1 MGCNCKNDNNSEKSI
16 NIDNLK
22 ENKTLSN
29 VGKTTLKV
37 IVYLFSIVIFFI
49 IIPYIFWVLFKTI
62 VLSKDF
68 DFVKSVQNILPNN
81 RKNTVSNG
89 ETDEEEYEDDD
100 MEYYENEFGEHY
112 DNLTDEGNTQP
123 IDVEVIETVK
133 N

>member
-68 DFVKSVQNILPNN
+68 DFVKSVQNVLPNR
-81 RKNTVSNG
+81 RKNTVSNE
-89 ETDEEEYEDDD
+89 ETDEEEYEDEEDD
-100 MEYYENEFGEHY
+100 LLRLFF
-112 DNLTDEGNTQP
+112 LGNSGD
-123 IDVEVIETVK
+123 IGFLL
-133 N
+133 

>member
-100 MEYYENEFGEHY
+100 IEYYENEFGEHY